1 MDSANDRST
10 TPQKVGSKP
19 KRYELFTSEQRR
31 HSVSFCGKGGTVEW
45 VNDFYEI
52 KNRNERNSFRFGTDV
67 HNDTLAN
74 PHEIKVFGSRQ
85 IYFTEKI

>member
-52 KNRNERNSFRFGTDV
+52 KNRNERNSFRFGADV
-67 HNDTLAN
+67 HNGFDITHKNTAGGTHCL
-74 PHEIKVFGSRQ
+74 
-85 IYFTEKI
+85 

>member
-1 MDSANDRST
+1 MFSS
-10 TPQKVGSKP
+10 
-19 KRYELFTSEQRR
+19 LLL
-31 HSVSFCGKGGTVEW
+31 
-45 VNDFYEI
+45 
-52 KNRNERNSFRFGTDV
+52 GTDV

>member
-1 MDSANDRST
+1 MYLGNKMDSANDRST

-52 KNRNERNSFRFGTDV
+52 KNRNERNSFRFGARNRT
-67 HNDTLAN
+67 
-74 PHEIKVFGSRQ
+74 
-85 IYFTEKI
+85 